1 MEKLNSEL
9 VLDKTNEL
17 VSLIKESNDY
27 KRYVFLKEE
36 MKKDKQLMELVNK
49 IKKSEKLRVN
59 LEHKKEDISNIEK
72 EINSLRKE
80 LNEYPIY
87 QEYLYLQE
95 DLNNLF
101 QNIRNI
107 LETNI
112 N

>member
-27 KRYVFLKEE
+27 KRYLFLKEE

-59 LEHKKEDISNIEK
+59 LEHKKEDIYNIEK

>member
-27 KRYVFLKEE
+27 KRYLFLKEE

-59 LEHKKEDISNIEK
+59 LEHKQEDISNIEK

>member
-27 KRYVFLKEE
+27 KRYLFLKEE

-59 LEHKKEDISNIEK
+59 LEHKKEDISNIDK

>member
-27 KRYVFLKEE
+27 KRYLFLKED
-36 MKKDKQLMELVNK
+36 MKKDKQLMGLVNK

>member
-27 KRYVFLKEE
+27 KRYLFLKEE

>member
-17 VSLIKESNDY
+17 VALIKESNDY
-27 KRYVFLKEE
+27 KRYLFLKEE

>member
-107 LETNI
+107 LETTI